1 MAQRRSELKKAVV
14 VLSGGLDSLCLG
26 AHLAKKY
33 DLYGITFSYGQRAS
47 KELEA
52 AKKVGKILHL
62 KEHKIIALD
71 FMKSLYGASNVLT
84 STKKSLPSKF
94 DYSIVVPIRNA
105 IFVTIATAW
114 AFSLKASLVAYGA
127 HTNDTKYPDC
137 RPIFAKKLESALNQ
151 GEIDGIR
158 LGIRNKIQVWSPY
171 SAGIS
176 KSTLIKSGYESF
188 GDKIFQTWS
197 CYANSSHHCGKCES
211 CNNRKAAFIQAKIKD
226 RTKYLA

>member
-1 MAQRRSELKKAVV
+1 LKKAVV
-14 VLSGGLDSLCLG
+14 ILSGGLDSLCLG
-26 AHLAKKY
+26 AYLVKKY

-52 AKKVGKILHL
+52 ARKVGNILGL
-62 KEHKIIALD
+62 KEHKIIPLD
-71 FMKSLYGASNVLT
+71 FMKTLYGTSNVLT
-84 STKKSLPSKF
+84 HAEKSLPSKF

-105 IFVTIATAW
+105 IFVTIAAAW

-137 RPIFAKKLESALNQ
+137 RPVFSEKIESALNQ

-158 LGIRNKIQVWSPY
+158 LGIRNKIKIWSPY

-176 KSTLIKSGYESF
+176 KSSLVKSGHKKF

-197 CYANSSHHCGKCES
+197 CYANSRYHCGKCES
-211 CNNRKAAFIQAKIKD
+211 CNNRKAAFVETKIKD
-226 RTKYLA
+226 RTKYLT